1 MLQQCYGKMSI
12 VAKSLL
18 IKPLTSSNKMNA
30 SDGFLD
36 VPVLCTH
43 SDSAG
48 LTEDRR
54 ASLLHLRRCT
64 IRHTAMENATIHILH
79 SAVLNW
85 HMLLQWL
92 C

>member
-1 MLQQCYGKMSI
+1 
-12 VAKSLL
+12 
-18 IKPLTSSNKMNA
+18 MNA

-79 SAVLNW
+79 SAYVVAVV
-85 HMLLQWL
+85 MLVFW
-92 C
+92 CAAVSSE

>member
-43 SDSAG
+43 S
-48 LTEDRR
+48 
-54 ASLLHLRRCT
+54 T